1 MTLSTGTKFK
11 DTFISLNHRDF
22 RYFLSGQFLSLMG
35 TMIQNTALSWYVY
48 KITNSPFL
56 LGLIGVFQYAPVLLI
71 TLLSGVI
78 VERHPKKR
86 ILLVTQISYMLQA
99 FALSFFVY
107 MGESKYWIL
116 ALLAAINGIITSF
129 DMPTRQSFFIEL
141 VGKRDLP
148 NAISLNST
156 VFNMSRIIGPAAS
169 GIIMD
174 DLGVFQC
181 FLMNAVS
188 FIPVIYGIVKIKH
201 MGNPVIR
208 NTESN
213 LLKDL
218 KDGILYTVHKR
229 ILISTMFMMA
239 IVCTFAF
246 NSNVIVP
253 VFAKEVMEGGARTY
267 SLLMSLI
274 GLGSLLGAMFMAGQ
288 GRRIRARYYLI
299 INSFI
304 IAILQIVTLFT
315 KNFISVSMIFVLIG
329 FFNLTFLNKANTII
343 QFNTEDAYRGR
354 VMSIYSLLNIG
365 STPLGSAFAGV
376 VMEKFGGKFGFFSCG
391 SIIFIVA
398 VIIMIFI
405 EFRKKSAKPFSD
417 T

>member
-1 MTLSTGTKFK
+1 MSTGTKFK